1 VAMTGEKDGMTA
13 VLHFRDGRT
22 VRGAIVNELDQGATT
37 LTVSE
42 DDGTSNEIQLD
53 ELKAVFFLR
62 SRHVLVDEITQPEG
76 SSLAVE
82 FFDGEVIRGKSNGY
96 SPEWKGFFLYPTDR
110 SKNEKVFVVNAAV
123 VSIDI
128 EKL

>member
-1 VAMTGEKDGMTA
+1 MGETDGMLA

-22 VRGAIVNELDQGATT
+22 VRGSIVNELDQSSTT
-37 LTVSE
+37 LTVTD
-42 DDGTSNEIQLD
+42 DDGTSNEIELD
-53 ELKAVFFLR
+53 ALKAVFFLR
-62 SRHVLVDEITQPEG
+62 SRPILEDEITQPEG

-82 FFDGEVIRGKSNGY
+82 FFDGEIIRGKSNGY